1 MLAESSLHIPLALRS
16 PWAIA
21 GYVVGLAAIAIFASR
36 SMKRKQPSAEEMERG
51 RREYLEV
58 SGRLVDGT
66 ITDAHWSHDGPNS
79 TPETLIYQYSI
90 GGVTYECGQ
99 DVIPLT
105 EHVRHVRIDLPV
117 QVRFDP
123 RNPGDSIVVAEG
135 WSGLR
140 ESRDTLESTSY
151 SEIS

>member
-16 PWAIA
+16 PRAIA

-36 SMKRKQPSAEEMERG
+36 SMKRKLPDPEEVERE
-51 RREYLEV
+51 RRDYLAV
-58 SGRLVDGT
+58 AGRLVDGT
-66 ITDAHWSHDGPNS
+66 ITDAYWNHDGPNS
-79 TPETLIYQYSI
+79 IPETLIYQYSI
-90 GGVTYECGQ
+90 AGVTYECGQ
-99 DVIPLT
+99 DVTSLL

-140 ESRDTLESTSY
+140 ESRDNLESASY
-151 SEIS
+151 SEIR

>member
-1 MLAESSLHIPLALRS
+1 MLAESSLQIPLALRS
-16 PWAIA
+16 PRAIA

-36 SMKRKQPSAEEMERG
+36 SMRRKLPNPEEIERE
-51 RREYLEV
+51 RRMYLAV
-58 SGRLVDGT
+58 TGRLIDGT
-66 ITDAHWSHDGPNS
+66 ITDARWSHDGPNS

-90 GGVTYECGQ
+90 SGVTYECGQ
-99 DVIPLT
+99 DVTSLT

-140 ESRDTLESTSY
+140 ESLESSRY
-151 SEIS
+151 SKIG